1 MVVND
6 FDIVGI
12 AVVPIETYSPLI
24 VDPNAVEVSTVALQ
38 SLQAVAGRDSKVVEV
53 LCVAND
59 HQLSLGLALDVFG

>member
-24 VDPNAVEVSTVALQ
+24 VDPNAVEVSTVTLQ
-38 SLQAVAGRDSKVVEV
+38 SLQAVTGRYSKVVEI
-53 LCVAND
+53 LCVLDD
-59 HQLSLGLALDVFG
+59 HQFSLGLTLDVFG